1 MVAFFK
7 QHDCKDELQEASLK
21 ATPARLAV
29 MKFLEKSD
37 QPVDANMILDYL
49 RQKDVDV
56 DPATVFRMM
65 NIFHKKGITQQIQL
79 QEGKS
84 RYELSTKSHHH
95 HLVCTNCGKIEEV
108 EGDFLKKMEED
119 VFKSKK
125 FKVQSHSLEFFG
137 LCSNCQKSIQKNQ
150 DK

>member
-1 MVAFFK
+1 MFNLIK
-7 QHDCKDELQEASLK
+7 KHNCKDELREVSLK
-21 ATPARLAV
+21 ATPARIAV
-29 MKFLEKSD
+29 LQFLENVN

-56 DPATVFRMM
+56 DPATIFRMM

-79 QEGKS
+79 QEGKA
-84 RYELSTKSHHH
+84 RYELSNRSHHH

-108 EGDFLKKMEED
+108 EGDFLKKMEKD

-137 LCSNCQKSIQKNQ
+137 LCSNCQQ
-150 DK
+150 

>member
-1 MVAFFK
+1 MVTFFK

-37 QPVDANMILDYL
+37 QPVDTNMILDYL

-56 DPATVFRMM
+56 DPATIFRMM

-84 RYELSTKSHHH
+84 RYELSNKSHHH
-95 HLVCTNCGKIEEV
+95 HLVCTNCGRIEEV

-137 LCSNCQKSIQKNQ
+137 LCEDCQK
-150 DK
+150 